1 MNSHH
6 PEWLS
11 KPTLYPARAVWLR
24 RLDAFAQ
31 IVGVAALILG
41 HGQRRSGI
49 LSWECGLIVI
59 GSMFCIS
66 MAITLRYRWSL
77 ARLSFGY
84 RHLWTVLAAVFW
96 VAGMIVMT
104 IIGPFLP
111 DINAESFG
119 DSRWWSYVN
128 LSEVILILY
137 SISGFIR
144 GVRQAA
150 SGGVNP
156 AFLLVM
162 SFVILITAGTLI
174 LMLPICH
181 RSPIDEPL
189 VGAPWLT
196 ALFTAT
202 SASCVTGLVV
212 ESTPT
217 YWSPVG
223 HLVILALFQIGG
235 LGIMTFGAFFAAI
248 AGRNVRLTEFA
259 TLRDMFASEALEDIR
274 RLIFAIAGFTFLSE
288 AIGALL
294 LMTLWPD
301 LPWPERIFNG
311 VFHSVSGFCNAGFAL
326 TPDNFVG
333 MADRWQVSGV
343 LCGLIIVGGLGF
355 AVLYNLFVWSWN
367 FVIRCLRPDVFR
379 FPRQRVRLRLTTKLV
394 IVTTL
399 CLLIGGAVGI
409 YFLDRTQPGTGI
421 NICDSWFQSVTFR
434 TAGFNTVDLG
444 KLSPAAKLLG
454 IVLMLIGASPGS
466 TGGGVKTTVFAVA
479 IVGVASVMRGRDRV
493 EAFGRTIPAVTVNRA
508 MAILFVFLLTF
519 LIASGLVMIF
529 EGRPQLFLDHLFE
542 VASAAGTVGVTSS
555 TVLPSGEYVSITQSL
570 SSPSRL
576 VIIMTMFLGRVGP
589 LTLLLALAGEAPA
602 VRYEYPPERVTLG

>member
-1 MNSHH
+1 
-6 PEWLS
+6 L
-11 KPTLYPARAVWLR
+11 
-24 RLDAFAQ
+24 AQ
-31 IVGVAALILG
+31 IIGIAALIIG
-41 HGQRRSGI
+41 HGQRRTGI
-49 LSWECGLIVI
+49 LPWECGLIVI

-66 MAITLRYRWSL
+66 MAIALRYRWSL

-84 RHLWTVLAAVFW
+84 RHLWTVLAAIFW
-96 VAGMIVMT
+96 GVGMVIMT
-104 IIGPFLP
+104 IIGPLLP

-137 SISGFIR
+137 SISGFVR

-156 AFLLVM
+156 AVLLVM

-174 LMLPICH
+174 LMLPVCH
-181 RSPIDEPL
+181 RSPLDEPL

-212 ESTPT
+212 ESTQT

-223 HLVILALFQIGG
+223 HVVILALFQIGG

-259 TLRDMFASEALEDIR
+259 TLRDMFSSEALEDIR
-274 RLIFAIAGFTFLSE
+274 RLIFAIVGFTFLSE
-288 AIGALL
+288 AAGALL
-294 LMTLWPD
+294 MMTLWPD
-301 LPWPERIFNG
+301 LPWWERIFYG
-311 VFHSVSGFCNAGFAL
+311 VFHSVSAFCNAGFAI
-326 TPDNFVG
+326 TPDSFVG
-333 MADRWQVSGV
+333 MSARWQVSGV
-343 LCGLIIVGGLGF
+343 LCSLIIVGGLGF
-355 AVLYNLFVWSWN
+355 GVLYNLSAWGWN
-367 FVIRCLRPDVFR
+367 VAVRALRPEVFR
-379 FPRQRVRLRLTTKLV
+379 FPRNRVRLRLTTKLV
-394 IVTTL
+394 VVTTL
-399 CLLIGGAVGI
+399 GLLLGGTIGI
-409 YFLDRTQPGTGI
+409 YALDRTQAGNSI
-421 NICDSWFQSVTFR
+421 NVCDSWFQSVTFR

-454 IVLMLIGASPGS
+454 ITLMLIGASPGS
-466 TGGGVKTTVFAVA
+466 TGGGFKTTVFAVA
-479 IVGVASVMRGRDRV
+479 IVGVVSVMRGRERV
-493 EAFGRTIPAVTVNRA
+493 ETFGRTIPAVTVNRA

-519 LIASGLVMIF
+519 LIATGLIMIF

-542 VASAAGTVGVTSS
+542 VASAAGTVGVSSS
-555 TVLPSGEYVSITQSL
+555 TVLPSGELISITQSL